1 MSDEQAKDPESA
13 EGGEAAADAANEDK
27 AAKAEGSASAS
38 SKPRKSRRKR
48 RSSASSGGSSS
59 DAKPKSDDKPKGES
73 TALAKTDSDSDDGP
87 ERRDLPKW
95 NRARVKRKAPKGEEQ
110 DAFQASVRKAG
121 QGILQ
126 RPAAVIGIIVAV
138 AAVSAGVYTYLESQ
152 KSTRAS
158 ATAILSK
165 AVAFEARGQ
174 AVDEYDEIT
183 AKRKRPLAAP
193 LAKTEDDLR
202 TIVDGALSDLEA
214 KAGDTDANEAADLV
228 RAARLMRA
236 REFESAEKAYR
247 GFLQRQP
254 GHRLVFLAREG
265 LAVSLE
271 NQERWDDALAELEPM
286 LGGVKEDFY
295 RDQALWHKGRI
306 LESAE
311 RGDEALAVYQQYA
324 EEFPLDKA
332 SLASEEVRARLEEL
346 DPGSVPPL
354 PENPLGGLQGL
365 GGLGGLGQ

>member
-27 AAKAEGSASAS
+27 AAKAKGSASAS
-38 SKPRKSRRKR
+38 SKPRTSRRKR
-48 RSSASSGGSSS
+48 RSSASNSGGSD
-59 DAKPKSDDKPKGES
+59 DAKAKSES
-73 TALAKTDSDSDDGP
+73 TALAKTSDDDSDDGP

-126 RPAAVIGIIVAV
+126 RPAAVIGLIVVV
-138 AAVSAGVYTYLESQ
+138 AGVSAGVYAWMQGQ

-165 AVAFEARGQ
+165 AVTFEARGQ
-174 AVDEYDEIT
+174 ADEQYDEVMG
-183 AKRKRPLAAP
+183 KRTRPLPGPVAQ
-193 LAKTEDDLR
+193 TEDDLR
-202 TIVDGALSDLEA
+202 TIVDGALADLEE
-214 KAGDTDANEAADLV
+214 KAGDTDANEVADLV

-236 REFESAEKAYR
+236 LEFESAEKAYR

-324 EEFPLDKA
+324 EEFPLDKP
-332 SLASEEVRARLEEL
+332 SLASDEVRARLEEL
-346 DPGSVPPL
+346 DPSSVPPL

-365 GGLGGLGQ
+365 GGLGGFPQ